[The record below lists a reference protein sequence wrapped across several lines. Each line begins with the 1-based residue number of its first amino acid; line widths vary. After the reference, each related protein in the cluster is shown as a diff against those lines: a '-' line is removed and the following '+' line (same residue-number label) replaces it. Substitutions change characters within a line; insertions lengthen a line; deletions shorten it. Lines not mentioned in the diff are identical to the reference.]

1 VECQSG
7 DHFCSEK
14 KVRAT
19 TREPNGATFMLRCAQ
34 LSLSDEALR
43 NMTVGMVY
51 DMYTEKANDREKY
64 PFKATQADIEAFF
77 GTG

>member
-1 VECQSG
+1 
-7 DHFCSEK
+7 
-14 KVRAT
+14 
-19 TREPNGATFMLRCAQ
+19 MLRCAQ

-64 PFKATQADIEAFF
+64 PFKATQEDITAFF
-77 GTG
+77 GKG